1 MKEHKLTLLIGALSL
16 IIGVFIGNMTKP
28 IPECEK
34 CVYVPPNEVI
44 ERIEIKVEE
53 EKKKIEIETNEKIKE
68 IITSPDVSVSDSI
81 LRLYAKSRF
90 GYN

>member
-1 MKEHKLTLLIGALSL
+1 MESNKLTLLIGALSL
-16 IIGVFIGNMTKP
+16 IIGVFIGNMTKT

-34 CVYVPPNEVI
+34 CVYTPPNEVM
-44 ERIEIKVEE
+44 ERIKIKVEE
-53 EKKKIEIETNEKIKE
+53 EKKKIQKETDEKIKE

>member
-1 MKEHKLTLLIGALSL
+1 
-16 IIGVFIGNMTKP
+16 
-28 IPECEK
+28 
-34 CVYVPPNEVI
+34 VPPNEVM
-44 ERIEIKVEE
+44 ERIKIKVEE
-53 EKKKIEIETNEKIKE
+53 EKKKIEKETDEKIKE